1 MLDIFAV
8 TFPIYLIVGIGYL
21 LTRYGLFSKA
31 DMRVFGKLVV
41 NLALPALLLRA
52 LTQRSFS
59 ELLSTSYLL
68 VYCFGGLCTLILGY
82 FFARRVVQKGATA
95 SAFYGL
101 GMASSNS
108 GFVGYP
114 ILMLTIG
121 NIAGE
126 ALALNM
132 IVENLI
138 VIPLGLLLAERGRGG
153 AGSPLRVLQQSFLR
167 LAKMPLIQSLI
178 LGLLI
183 SISGIHLPAP
193 LAQTINMFANASG
206 VLSLLVIGGALVGV
220 PIAGMLVRVLP
231 IVVGKQLLHPA
242 FVALAIAAL
251 PALGLALMEPN
262 LRHAAIMMAA
272 MPIMG
277 IYPTLTQADGL
288 EEFSAAALLASTV
301 ASFFTLSALL
311 AAMQWAA

>member
-1 MLDIFAV
+1 MFDIFAV
-8 TFPIYLIVGIGYL
+8 TIPIYLIIGIGYW
-21 LTRYGLFSKA
+21 LTRQGMFSKA
-31 DMRVFGKLVV
+31 DTRVFGKLVV

-59 ELLSTSYLL
+59 ELVSPSYLL
-68 VYCFGGLCTLILGY
+68 VYCFGAVLTLTMGY
-82 FFARRVVQKGATA
+82 FYARRVVQKGATA

-101 GMASSNS
+101 GMSSSNS

-114 ILMLTIG
+114 ILLLTIG
-121 NIAGE
+121 AVAGE

-153 AGSPLRVLQQSFLR
+153 SGSPLRVLQQSFLR
-167 LAKMPLIQSLI
+167 LAQMPLIQALV

-183 SISGIHLPAP
+183 SLSGWHVPGP

-206 VLSLLVIGGALVGV
+206 VLSLLVIGGTLVGV
-220 PIAGMLVRVLP
+220 PMGGLGLRVLP
-231 IVVGKQLLHPA
+231 LVLGKLMLHPSL
-242 FVALAIAAL
+242 VWLGILAL
-251 PALGLALMEPN
+251 PWLHMASIEPP
-262 LRHAAIMMAA
+262 LRHAAVLMAA

-277 IYPTLTQADGL
+277 IYPTLSQADGL
-288 EEFSAAALLASTV
+288 EEFSSAALLVSTV
-301 ASFFTLSALL
+301 VSFFSLSALL
-311 AAMQWAA
+311 ALLPVG